1 MIAFCSAADPR
12 ARWLRL
18 VLLAATLSG
27 MLCCIALWLS
37 SREYP
42 LAPML
47 PRWLIL
53 PPEFGPF
60 LLGLVLASLV
70 AAAWYFRPCVL
81 FFLAATLYLF
91 GCDQNREQ
99 PWFYIYW
106 VMLLLNLLPEPTA
119 LAACRLAFSL
129 VYFWAGVQKLNG
141 TFFAEAPG
149 WFVQPAADFG
159 LPNAVVAVMRDSVFL
174 TPFLEIFIAAG
185 VWLGKTRWFAI
196 VIASILHVGALLFLG
211 PIGHDVNRVTWP
223 WNFAMI
229 ALLIVLFVAK
239 EPISPAQ
246 AVRELRH
253 SWSGTLV
260 VGLYGFLPVLS
271 FFGLWD
277 AYLSFALY
285 SYNLPNA
292 EIYVSRSF
300 LSRLPPGLESY
311 VYPVKNF
318 NPALQLP
325 YMFEYPIWAQ
335 AEIGV
340 PPLPEPRAFLVV
352 FRHIAALGAKEDDCW
367 MLLET
372 RTGRVSLYRAGIS
385 HPTVIK
391 Q

>member
-1 MIAFCSAADPR
+1 
-12 ARWLRL
+12 
-18 VLLAATLSG
+18 
-27 MLCCIALWLS
+27 
-37 SREYP
+37 
-42 LAPML
+42 
-47 PRWLIL
+47 
-53 PPEFGPF
+53 
-60 LLGLVLASLV
+60 
-70 AAAWYFRPCVL
+70 
-81 FFLAATLYLF
+81 
-91 GCDQNREQ
+91 
-99 PWFYIYW
+99 
-106 VMLLLNLLPEPTA
+106 
-119 LAACRLAFSL
+119 
-129 VYFWAGVQKLNG
+129 
-141 TFFAEAPG
+141 
-149 WFVQPAADFG
+149 
-159 LPNAVVAVMRDSVFL
+159 MRDSVFL

-318 NPALQLP
+318 NHALQLP